1 MKRVLAIAGRIG
13 RELLRDKRTLAMVL
27 IMPILVLWLL
37 NIMFSAN
44 TTTSVKIATVGVD
57 SQITKTLDK
66 TKHVSVVKYAK
77 KSTANDK
84 LKHYKVDAVLTE
96 SSSNHYKVTYA
107 NIDPTKT
114 SVAKAALKAA
124 ILKGKMTTMAK
135 TSAALQVKL
144 AQLTGQTAQTS
155 TLKTS
160 AGATTKITNHYNYG
174 DADTNFFSKMIPLM
188 MGFFVFFFVFLI
200 SGMGM
205 LGERTSGTLDRL
217 LATPVKRGEI
227 VSGYLISYGLLAVVQ
242 TIIVVY
248 SAIWIMKIEVVGSVF
263 SIIVI
268 NVLLALVALT
278 FGMLLSTLASSE
290 FQMMQFIP
298 IVIVPQLLFSGIIPL
313 DTMASWVQDFG
324 KILPLTYA
332 GDALTEI
339 VMKGTSLA
347 NLGGDICALLIFIVV
362 LGSLNILAMK
372 RYRKV

>member
-66 TKHVSVVKYAK
+66 TKHVSVVKYDK

-96 SSSNHYKVTYA
+96 TSSNHYKVTYA

-135 TSAALQVKL
+135 TSAALQAQL

-155 TLKTS
+155 TIKSS
-160 AGATTKITNHYNYG
+160 AGSTTKITNHYNYG